1 MNKRHLYILALSLTL
16 IGLGLFAYKA
26 IVLQFPLTADTS
38 ALIWNLEV
46 HATFTAKN
54 EPIKVGMYIP
64 RNTPQYAILDEN
76 FISQGYGLA
85 TTTPDEGN
93 RRAVWSIRKAEGKQS
108 LYYRAVIR
116 RMPTDHEPGEPKTS
130 PLKKPTLE
138 SPLLEAAQALGR
150 DLLSKSADI
159 ETFVQAL
166 IKRIH
171 SPNPGETLS
180 VLMGREPTLETKLNT
195 VVEVF
200 RASRLPARL
209 IHGIRIPSTSRTVQ
223 WETWFQVYDNKKWRS
238 YDPLTGTQEISGDYV
253 EWWHGANPFSKSRG
267 IRKFEYTVSVA
278 PNQEEAIEA
287 AILSTRLAVPK
298 LLDFSLFNLPLQT
311 QAVYRILLM
320 VPLGALLLLILRN
333 IIGIKTFGTFMPI
346 LMALAFRETQL
357 LWGIILFSLVVSLGL
372 GVRFYLEQL
381 KLLLVPRLASVLIIV
396 VLLMAFLS
404 ILSYQLGFERGLSVA
419 LFPMVI
425 ITMTIERMCIV
436 WEERGASES
445 LQQGIGSL
453 VVAVLTYLAMTLPY
467 VEHLLFVF
475 PELLLVLLA
484 GTLLMGRYS
493 GFRLLELRRFKALAS

>member
-1 MNKRHLYILALSLTL
+1 M
-16 IGLGLFAYKA
+16 GLGLFAYKVM
-26 IVLQFPLTADTS
+26 VLKFPLIADTS
-38 ALIWNLEV
+38 TLIWNLEV
-46 HATFTAKN
+46 HATFNAGQD
-54 EPIKVGMYIP
+54 PIKVGIYIP
-64 RNTPQYAILDEN
+64 RNTPEYAILDEN

-93 RRAVWSIRKAEGKQS
+93 RRAIWSIRKANGKQS

-116 RMPTDHEPGEPKTS
+116 RMPTDHIPGEPKTS
-130 PLKKPTLE
+130 PLTKPTLE
-138 SPLLEAAQALGR
+138 SPLLEAAQALAQ
-150 DLLSKSADI
+150 DIISKSADT

-171 SPNPGETLS
+171 DPSPNETIS
-180 VLMGREPTLETKLNT
+180 VLTGNNPSLETKLNT
-195 VVEVF
+195 VVEVLK
-200 RASRLPARL
+200 ASGLPARVL
-209 IHGIRIPSTSRTVQ
+209 HGIRIPTEPRTVQ
-223 WETWFQVYDNKKWRS
+223 WETWFQVYDKKSWRS
-238 YDPLTGTQEISGDYV
+238 FDPLTGTPEISGDFV
-253 EWWHGANPFSKSRG
+253 EWWHGTNPFYKSSG
-267 IRKFEYTVSVA
+267 IKNLEYTVSVA
-278 PNQEEAIEA
+278 PNQEEAIQA
-287 AILSTRLAVPK
+287 ALLSTKLAIPK

-381 KLLLVPRLASVLIIV
+381 KLLLVPRLASLLIVV
-396 VLLMAFLS
+396 VLLMASLS
-404 ILSYQLGFERGLSVA
+404 ILSFQLGFERGLSVA

-453 VVAVLTYLAMTLPY
+453 LVAVLTYLTMSIPY

-493 GFRLLELRRFKALAS
+493 GFRLLELRRFKALVSS